1 MKYQR
6 GDADY
11 IDVGVSLL
19 FSVVIGTLVLFSFVT
34 LINHSVIKGM
44 TRSFGTENVITQP
57 AQFNIRTDTPPVI
70 SLPDRSQEAEIK
82 SFYFEGIPQK
92 TSINTGNCTVSI
104 VVPESTDIS
113 SLVPKFAVS
122 DKATVS
128 SDSGP
133 VESGVTP
140 MNFTTSQ
147 TLTVTAESG
156 RKVQWKITVT
166 KDNI

>member
-11 IDVGVSLL
+11 LDVGVNMIL
-19 FSVVIGTLVLFSFVT
+19 SVAIGTLVMFAFVT

-44 TRSFGTENVITQP
+44 TRSFGTEKVITQP

-92 TSINTGNCTVSI
+92 TSINTESCTVSI
-104 VVPESTDIS
+104 MVPESTDIS
-113 SLVPKFAVS
+113 SLVPTFAVS
-122 DKATVS
+122 DKAEVS

-140 MNFTTSQ
+140 MNFTISQ

-166 KDNI
+166 KGDV